1 MFVLAATISSDGFIR
16 VFDLTD
22 ALEGKDIIELEA
34 AVQYDTKQS
43 RLTCMSVCGFDPEL
57 SALDAE
63 DELEEDVEDEDEG
76 EIDDEDDALDTTI
89 DEDDAEDAED
99 SDEELARLEEEVQRA
114 REAGLVIDD
123 EEGIIMEGD
132 EDEED
137 EEDEEGDEDEEDE
150 EDEDEEGDDDDDDD
164 DDDEVEF
171 EDEEEAEEA

>member
-43 RLTCMSVCGFDPEL
+43 RLTCMSVCGFYPEL

-63 DELEEDVEDEDEG
+63 DELEEDVEDEDEE

-137 EEDEEGDEDEEDE
+137 EEGDEDEEDE
-150 EDEDEEGDDDDDDD
+150 EDEDEEDDD

>member
-63 DELEEDVEDEDEG
+63 GELEEDVEDEDEE

-137 EEDEEGDEDEEDE
+137 EEGDEDEEDE
-150 EDEDEEGDDDDDDD
+150 EDEDEEDDD

>member
-63 DELEEDVEDEDEG
+63 GELEEDVEDEDEE

-99 SDEELARLEEEVQRA
+99 SEEELARLEEEVQRA

-137 EEDEEGDEDEEDE
+137 EEGDEDEEDE
-150 EDEDEEGDDDDDDD
+150 EDEDEEDDD